1 MNRKGRLL
9 LLLILPDGS
18 KALIPADW
26 TDLASTTKPRS
37 APTATTLGSLENL
50 LHARAVVDALFGR
63 LAPVTEGGNFAT
75 TKESAGAR
83 KNPNLFDLLLDESY
97 PWETLDEEQK
107 NRAVQI
113 LARLIVQAARLSAE
127 KGKNDE

>member
-1 MNRKGRLL
+1 MLSSAASL
-9 LLLILPDGS
+9 TLPR
-18 KALIPADW
+18 AEIPQ
-26 TDLASTTKPRS
+26 PR
-37 APTATTLGSLENL
+37 
-50 LHARAVVDALFGR
+50 RRV
-63 LAPVTEGGNFAT
+63 PVRE
-75 TKESAGAR
+75 
-83 KNPNLFDLLLDESY
+83 KNPNLFDLLLDETY